1 MSLKVKRII
10 EIPLTVGGTTSI
22 DSGELSLAL
31 LTSLH
36 DLPNMGDTHY
46 MITESKTLT
55 SNYVLTFSGNLFK
68 GMFIRIDWKA
78 VCTPNGNT
86 VTICG
91 EVIPSTYLSKLFY
104 LECYYN
110 GSSWE
115 VNMFIDTAQTN
126 VIDGSSVIDGTI
138 GNAKISALAASKLT
152 GTVSDAQIA
161 AMNANKL
168 SGSIDPARYANNT
181 IPAAAIANASL
192 TATQLADGAITVAK
206 IGSTGI
212 LYVDATGA
220 STTAVTTEETLGSYA
235 LPANIVSATGKGIRV
250 KGAFS
255 FAANNNV
262 KTVRLKINGQTIYNS
277 ATAVPT
283 DTTPNNA
290 RLLVEFDLIRT
301 SATTGKV
308 MGVFN
313 LTESINAHTSV
324 GLGTAT
330 GLDFTAI
337 QNILF
342 TGQNAIAAA
351 GDIVFEIGSIEI
363 IL

>member
-10 EIPLTVGGTTSI
+10 EIPLTTGGTTSI

-36 DLPNMGDTHY
+36 DLSNMGDTHY
-46 MITESKTLT
+46 MITGTETLL
-55 SNYVLTFSGNLFK
+55 SNYILTFSGNLFK

-78 VCTPNGNT
+78 VCTPSGNT

-126 VIDGSSVIDGTI
+126 VINGSSVIDATI

-168 SGSIDPARYANNT
+168 TGSIDPARYANNT
-181 IPAAAIANASL
+181 IPAAAIANSSL
-192 TATQLADGAITVAK
+192 TATQMADGAVTLAK
-206 IGSTGI
+206 IASTGT
-212 LYVDATGA
+212 LHVDATGA
-220 STTAVTTEETLGSYA
+220 ATTAVITEETLGSYS
-235 LPANIVSATGKGIRV
+235 LPANLVASTGKGIRV
-250 KGAFS
+250 KGAFT
-255 FAANNNV
+255 FDATANT
-262 KTVRLKINGQTIYNS
+262 KTARLKVNGQTIYSS

-283 DTTPNNA
+283 DTAPNNG
-290 RLLVEFDLIRT
+290 RLLFEFDLIRT
-301 SATTGKV
+301 GATTGKV
-308 MGVFN
+308 MGASHMTVS
-313 LTESINAHTSV
+313 TTTTTAPGIGAVTS
-324 GLGTAT
+324 
-330 GLDFTAI
+330 LDWTAI
-337 QNILF
+337 QPILW
-342 TGQNAIAAA
+342 TGQNGTAAA
-351 GDIVFEIGSIEI
+351 NDIVFELGSVEI